1 MQLTNSKVGVIVQAR
16 LGSTR
21 LKNKLEKEFY
31 ENRSLGQIV
40 FQNIAKLSI
49 HFKVVVATTTNE
61 ADGYIQEIAE
71 EQSLEVFRGSEN
83 NVLSRFIGCAEEN
96 EFETIVRVCSDNPF
110 LQVEYIYKLIEEHL
124 SGNFDYTSYFF
135 SNGKPVIKSHLG
147 LFTEVISLKA
157 LKEVSYQTND
167 SLYLEHVTNFLYEHP
182 DKFKIN
188 RISIPE
194 KLVESESI
202 RLTIDTLEDF
212 ELGAKIYSLTYPS
225 LGIDDILFQ
234 LSQKKEY
241 KAIMEEQILKN
252 EK

>member
-1 MQLTNSKVGVIVQAR
+1 MQAR

-124 SGNFDYTSYFF
+124 SGNFD
-135 SNGKPVIKSHLG
+135 
-147 LFTEVISLKA
+147 
-157 LKEVSYQTND
+157 
-167 SLYLEHVTNFLYEHP
+167 
-182 DKFKIN
+182 
-188 RISIPE
+188 
-194 KLVESESI
+194 
-202 RLTIDTLEDF
+202 
-212 ELGAKIYSLTYPS
+212 
-225 LGIDDILFQ
+225 
-234 LSQKKEY
+234 
-241 KAIMEEQILKN
+241 
-252 EK
+252 